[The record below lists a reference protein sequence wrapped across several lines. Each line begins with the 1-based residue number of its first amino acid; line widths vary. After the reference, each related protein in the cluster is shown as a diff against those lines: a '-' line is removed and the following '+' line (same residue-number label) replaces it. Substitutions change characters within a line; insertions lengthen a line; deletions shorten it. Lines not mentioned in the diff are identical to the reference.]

1 MRMKK
6 RFVWIFGLFTGI
18 VGAIVTIIGYII
30 TSRIIYIKK
39 KDDNFILEREKK
51 ALRYDEKWYA
61 TVEKEYLNID
71 SPNGNTI
78 KGIYFKP
85 LNTSNT
91 MIVCH
96 GVTEN
101 KVNSIKYVRLFER
114 LGFNTVVYDHR
125 RHGETGGETTS

>member
-61 TVEKEYLNID
+61 TVEKEYLI
-71 SPNGNTI
+71 
-78 KGIYFKP
+78 
-85 LNTSNT
+85 
-91 MIVCH
+91 
-96 GVTEN
+96 
-101 KVNSIKYVRLFER
+101 SIHLMDIR
-114 LGFNTVVYDHR
+114 
-125 RHGETGGETTS
+125 